1 MPEIKRILCP
11 VDFSETSDYALEYAL
26 DLARRLGASLSL
38 LHVCQLP
45 AHPLDAGDMFPLEEF
60 ESEYVTRFGKQ
71 LDELVEKY
79 SGQGVELSGNIATG
93 IPYDEIDQCANDLQ
107 ADLIVMGTHGR
118 TGLAHMLVGSV
129 AERVVRTSRVP
140 VLTLRKP

>member
-1 MPEIKRILCP
+1 MPEIKNILCP

-26 DLARRLGASLSL
+26 DLARQLGASVTL

-45 AHPLDAGDMFPLEEF
+45 AHPMDAGDMFPLEEF
-60 ESEYVTRFGKQ
+60 ENEYMTRFSKQ
-71 LDELVEKY
+71 LDELVARHAGK
-79 SGQGVELSGNIATG
+79 GVELDSRITCG
-93 IPYDEIDQCANDLQ
+93 IPYDEINQAADEVS
-107 ADLIVMGTHGR
+107 ADLVVIGTHGR
-118 TGLAHMLVGSV
+118 TGLAHMLLGSV